1 MIDESNIILED
12 LENKKI
18 DLAMKWCQENK
29 SKLQKINSSFEF
41 KLFFQNYIE
50 IIKRGDIKEAI

>member
-12 LENKKI
+12 LKNKKI

-29 SKLQKINSSFEF
+29 SKLQKINSSFELCSVF
-41 KLFFQNYIE
+41 ANIQLNQN
-50 IIKRGDIKEAI
+50 IIIQ